1 MWRTQKNWPKE
12 LNMNI
17 MAKTW
22 FSSALWRSQNIC
34 EQLNLF
40 FFKKLF
46 FLNLRISLINTQ
58 KDLKQI
64 NRTRGAKEGIKW
76 KRLHWTVTDSITDP
90 WIVVLRQPHSWLRI
104 PLGKETGKHWMSQRP
119 SLGWDLQVCAKFM
132 RKILLDESLGFCCKC
147 SLKK

>member
-1 MWRTQKNWPKE
+1 MWRTQKNWPKK

-40 FFKKLF
+40 FFKTFLFKLKNKF
-46 FLNLRISLINTQ
+46 DKHIKRPQTDQQDKRCKRRNKMEKTSLDSHWFHNWSMNRCPQTAPLLV
-58 KDLKQI
+58 KD
-64 NRTRGAKEGIKW
+64 
-76 KRLHWTVTDSITDP
+76 P
-90 WIVVLRQPHSWLRI
+90 
-104 PLGKETGKHWMSQRP
+104 TGKGDRQALDVSETQPR
-119 SLGWDLQVCAKFM
+119 LGFTSMCKVYD
-132 RKILLDESLGFCCKC
+132 KILLDELLGFCCKC